1 MENYQHQHRANM
13 VQMTEEIK
21 ETGLRDESREN
32 LDSDQEDYWY
42 HNQVRYFFSIV
53 DKHSDKRS
61 DSCCNV

>member
-42 HNQVRYFFSIV
+42 HNQVRYFFQ
-53 DKHSDKRS
+53 
-61 DSCCNV
+61 